1 MLGISGFVQYSFIVY
16 YSFKKVT
23 NMVNCFSTK
32 LCTVKLDNIVH
43 FQFLQVGCPQEI
55 ETFDFRF

>member
-1 MLGISGFVQYSFIVY
+1 MLGISGFVQ